1 MKFSQQFL
9 KELREFSTKNNM
21 KKFILKLFG
30 LLSLIFAIIGI
41 FLPILPTTPFLLLS
55 SFLFLKSSKKLYNWL
70 IEHKIFGQYIK
81 DFQQEKAIPIKI
93 KVLSVSML
101 WLSIISSV
109 IFFTDKIWLKIL
121 LIAIAVGVTI
131 HILNYKTKKKKQ

>member
-1 MKFSQQFL
+1 MKFSQLFL

-55 SFLFLKSSKKLYNWL
+55 SFLFLKSSKKLHNWL

-93 KVLSVSML
+93 KFLSVSML

-121 LIAIAVGVTI
+121 LITIAVGVTI
-131 HILNYKTKKKKQ
+131 HILNYKTKKKKL

>member
-1 MKFSQQFL
+1 MKFSQLFL

-55 SFLFLKSSKKLYNWL
+55 SFLFLKSSKKLHNWL

-81 DFQQEKAIPIKI
+81 DFQQEKAIPVKIKI
-93 KVLSVSML
+93 LSVSML

-121 LIAIAVGVTI
+121 LITIAVGVTI
-131 HILNYKTKKKKQ
+131 HILNYKTKKKKL